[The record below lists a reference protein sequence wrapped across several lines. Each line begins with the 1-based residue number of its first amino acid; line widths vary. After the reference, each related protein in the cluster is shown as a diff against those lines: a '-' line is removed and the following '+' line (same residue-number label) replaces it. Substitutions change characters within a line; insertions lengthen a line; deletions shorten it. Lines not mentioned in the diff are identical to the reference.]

1 MRPHPLLVVTL
12 LLVGVFA
19 LVILFLAMRDI
30 EARQAELNRQ
40 AQIIESRSGVLEYV
54 RTGEGPPL
62 LVIHGAG
69 GGFDQGLLIAE
80 TFTGEGFLRISP
92 SRFGYLGSAL
102 PRDGSTA
109 AQADAFVDL
118 LDALNIERASV
129 LGFSG
134 GAPPVLQ
141 LALRHPER
149 VRCLVLMSPAPF
161 TPHRP
166 PSRARPM
173 PDWAYQSL
181 LGNDVIYWL
190 MTKSARGMLE
200 EAFDARAD
208 LRPTPRDGDE
218 EAMIARLIDGF
229 SPASR
234 RVAGVANEASAID
247 PEARYEIER
256 IGAPTLV
263 LHARDDRLNQ
273 FAIGEDLAR
282 RVPGAR
288 LVAFDT
294 GGHLLLGHQAE
305 VREEVASFLTRCAA
319 P

>member
-1 MRPHPLLVVTL
+1 MRPHHLLIVTL
-12 LLVGVFA
+12 LLVGLFAFA
-19 LVILFLAMRDI
+19 LLFLAKRDV
-30 EARQAELNRQ
+30 EAARAELNRQ
-40 AQIIESRSGVLEYV
+40 TQIIEARSGVLEYA
-54 RTGEGPPL
+54 RSGEGSPV

-80 TFTGEGFLRISP
+80 TFTGEGFQQIAP

-102 PRDGSTA
+102 PRDASTA

-190 MTKSARGMLE
+190 MTKRARGMLE

-208 LRPTPRDGDE
+208 LRPTPRAGDE
-218 EAMIARLIDGF
+218 EIMIARLVDGF

-263 LHARDDRLNQ
+263 IHARDDRLNQ
-273 FAIGEDLAR
+273 FAISEDLTR
-282 RVPGAR
+282 RISSAR

-294 GGHLLLGHQAE
+294 GGHLLLGHQAQ
-305 VREEVASFLTRCAA
+305 VREEVTSFLTRCAA